1 MDTHTAAAGLKAVH
15 DKVVG
20 ARTGCQR
27 IGLNL
32 GDVGLGRQGKG
43 LVLGSIGLA
52 ILVPMEQ
59 REVDDPQEVV
69 TLALDLERI
78 GHVRTHAAQDLVGE
92 QARAS
97 SEHHKVAGLDVH
109 ALAQSSH
116 LLVREEL
123 DDGAVDR
130 AVLAESNPGQA
141 LGAKR
146 GGHAG
151 KLIDLGTCPGTGA
164 LGVDGLDDR
173 ALLVCG
179 SRKDLE
185 LGVGEDVGQVDQVH
199 AIAGI
204 GLVGAIGVHGLPVV
218 HTTQRRRHLDAH
230 AAEGV
235 GQDLLERAHDVVLV
249 HEGHLDIDLGELG
262 LTVGTQVLVAEA
274 LGNLVV
280 ALNATDHEQLLQ
292 KLRGLRQGV
301 EVARLDAAGND
312 EVAGALGRGLEQG
325 GRLDLHELTVVQR
338 LPNGK
343 GKVGAQLE
351 VGHHLGTTEVQ
362 IAIAQAGVLA
372 RLDAVLDLERR
383 GDGRVEHL
391 GVVGQDL
398 DLAGRE
404 LGVGGLLTTSAH
416 DAVDL
421 DGPLGTHG
429 LGDLKGIAVG
439 VLGVEGELRDAL
451 AVTKVAEDKAAVVAA
466 TTHPTGEGDLFAHVL
481 EAKLAAGTGVHGML
495 IDGTGLAHTSDPPL
509 WICAAPCRSG
519 RRRTDLPS
527 LRKPRSQTWRSILSH
542 LCRCAAEKWLLPK
555 DLTETKQLMRRG
567 TRLHASR
574 ATICPNKTALG
585 KARHDCTA
593 HCYGYRLHAHQPGGH
608 RPVGR
613 GGRRRRASG
622 EDH

>member
-1 MDTHTAAAGLKAVH
+1 MDTHTTAAGLKAVH

-27 IGLNL
+27 IGLDL
-32 GDVGLGRQGKG
+32 GDVGLGRQGEG
-43 LVLGSIGLA
+43 LVLGSISLA
-52 ILVPMEQ
+52 VLVPVEQ

-69 TLALDLERI
+69 TLALDLERV

-97 SEHHKVAGLDVH
+97 GEHHKVAGLDVH

-123 DDGAVDR
+123 DDGAVDG
-130 AVLAESNPGQA
+130 AVLAEGDPGQA

-146 GGHAG
+146 GSHAG
-151 KLIDLGTCPGTGA
+151 EFIDLGTGPGAGT
-164 LGVDGLDDR
+164 LGVDGLDDG
-173 ALLVCG
+173 ALLVRG
-179 SRKDLE
+179 GREDLE
-185 LGVGEDVGQVDQVH
+185 LGVGEHIGQVDQVH
-199 AIAGI
+199 AVAGI

-218 HTTQRRRHLDAH
+218 HATQRRGHLDTH
-230 AAEGV
+230 AAEGI
-235 GQDLLERAHDVVLV
+235 GQDLLERAHDVVLI

-262 LTVGTQVLVAEA
+262 LTVGAQVLVAEA

-280 ALNATDHEQLLQ
+280 ALDATDHEQLLQ
-292 KLRGLRQGV
+292 ELRGLRQGV
-301 EVARLDAAGND
+301 EVAQLDAAGDD
-312 EVAGALGRGLEQG
+312 EVASALGRGLEQG

-338 LPNGK
+338 LANSE

-362 IAIAQAGVLA
+362 IAIAQTGVLA
-372 RLDAVLDLERR
+372 GLDAVLNLERR
-383 GDGRVEHL
+383 GDGSVEHL
-391 GVVGQDL
+391 GVVGQNL

-404 LGVGGLLTTSAH
+404 LGVGGLLATGAH

-429 LGDLKGIAVG
+429 LGNLKGIAVG

-451 AVTKVAEDKAAVVAA
+451 AVAKVAEDKAAVVAA
-466 TTHPTGEGDLFAHVL
+466 TAHPTGEGDLFAHVL
-481 EAKLAAGTGVHGML
+481 AAKLAAGTGVHGML
-495 IDGTGLAHTSDPPL
+495 VDGTGLAHTSDPPL

-542 LCRCAAEKWLLPK
+542 LRRCAAKK
-555 DLTETKQLMRRG
+555 
-567 TRLHASR
+567 
-574 ATICPNKTALG
+574 
-585 KARHDCTA
+585 
-593 HCYGYRLHAHQPGGH
+593 
-608 RPVGR
+608 
-613 GGRRRRASG
+613 
-622 EDH
+622 

>member
-27 IGLNL
+27 IGLDL
-32 GDVGLGRQGKG
+32 GDVGLGRQGEG
-43 LVLGSIGLA
+43 LVLGSVSLA
-52 ILVPMEQ
+52 VLIPVEQ

-69 TLALDLERI
+69 ALALDLERA
-78 GHVRTHAAQDLVGE
+78 GHVRTHAAQDLVRE
-92 QARAS
+92 QTRAGGK
-97 SEHHKVAGLDVH
+97 HHKVAGLDVH
-109 ALAQSSH
+109 ALAQGCH

-130 AVLAESNPGQA
+130 AVLAEGDPSQA

-146 GGHAG
+146 GSHAG
-151 KLIDLGTCPGTGA
+151 ELIDLGTCPGTGA
-164 LGVDGLDDR
+164 LGVNGLDGR

-185 LGVGEDVGQVDQVH
+185 LGVGKDVGQVDQVH

-204 GLVGAIGVHGLPVV
+204 GLVGAIGVHGIPVV
-218 HTTQRRRHLDAH
+218 HATQRRGHLDTH
-230 AAEGV
+230 ATEGI
-235 GQDLLERAHDVVLV
+235 GKNLFERAHDIVLV

-280 ALNATDHEQLLQ
+280 ALDATDHEQLLQ
-292 KLRGLRQGV
+292 ELRGLRQGV
-301 EVARLDAAGND
+301 EVARLNTAGND

-325 GRLDLHELTVVQR
+325 GRLNLHELTVVQR
-338 LPNGK
+338 LANGK
-343 GKVGAQLE
+343 GEVGAQLE
-351 VGHHLGTTEVQ
+351 VGHHFGTTEVQ

-372 RLDAVLDLERR
+372 GLDAVLDLERR
-383 GDGRVEHL
+383 GDGRIEYL

-404 LGVGGLLTTSAH
+404 LGVGGLLATSAH

-451 AVTKVAEDKAAVVAA
+451 AVAKVAEDKAAVVAA
-466 TTHPTGEGDLFAHVL
+466 TAHPTGEGDLFAHVL

-527 LRKPRSQTWRSILSH
+527 LRKPRSRAWRSILSH
-542 LCRCAAEKWLLPK
+542 PRRCAAKK
-555 DLTETKQLMRRG
+555 
-567 TRLHASR
+567 
-574 ATICPNKTALG
+574 
-585 KARHDCTA
+585 
-593 HCYGYRLHAHQPGGH
+593 
-608 RPVGR
+608 
-613 GGRRRRASG
+613 
-622 EDH
+622 

>member
-1 MDTHTAAAGLKAVH
+1 M
-15 DKVVG
+15 
-20 ARTGCQR
+20 
-27 IGLNL
+27 
-32 GDVGLGRQGKG
+32 
-43 LVLGSIGLA
+43 
-52 ILVPMEQ
+52 
-59 REVDDPQEVV
+59 
-69 TLALDLERI
+69 TLALDLERV

-92 QARAS
+92 QARAG

-109 ALAQSSH
+109 ALAQSGH

-123 DDGAVDR
+123 DDGAVDG
-130 AVLAESNPGQA
+130 AVLAEGDPGQT
-141 LGAKR
+141 LGTKR

-151 KLIDLGTCPGTGA
+151 KLIDLGTCPGAGA
-164 LGVDGLDDR
+164 FSVDGLDDG
-173 ALLVCG
+173 ALLVRG

-185 LGVGEDVGQVDQVH
+185 LGVGKDVGQVDQVH
-199 AIAGI
+199 TVAGI

-218 HTTQRRRHLDAH
+218 HATQRRGHLDAH

-235 GQDLLERAHDVVLV
+235 GQDLLERTHDVVLV

-280 ALNATDHEQLLQ
+280 ALDATDHEQLLQ
-292 KLRGLRQGV
+292 ELRGLRQGV
-301 EVARLDAAGND
+301 EVARLDAAGD
-312 EVAGALGRGLEQG
+312 DKVASALGRGLEQG

-338 LPNGK
+338 LANGE

-362 IAIAQAGVLA
+362 IAIAQTGILAG
-372 RLDAVLDLERR
+372 LDAVLDLERR
-383 GDGRVEHL
+383 SDGSVEHL

-398 DLAGRE
+398 NLAGRE
-404 LGVGGLLTTSAH
+404 LGVGGLLATGAH
-416 DAVDL
+416 DAVNL

-429 LGDLKGIAVG
+429 LGDLKGVAVG
-439 VLGVEGELRDAL
+439 VLGVEGKLRDAL
-451 AVTKVAEDKAAVVAA
+451 AVAKVAENKAAVIAA
-466 TTHPTGEGDLFAHVL
+466 TAHPTGEGNLFAHVL
-481 EAKLAAGTGVHGML
+481 AAKLAAGTGVHGMHV
-495 IDGTGLAHTSDPPL
+495 DGTGLAHTSDPPL

-542 LCRCAAEKWLLPK
+542 LCRCAAKKWLLPK
-555 DLTETKQLMRRG
+555 DLTETKQLTRRG
-567 TRLHASR
+567 THPHSSR

-585 KARHDCTA
+585 KARHDCTP
-593 HCYGYRLHAHQPGGH
+593 HCYGYRLHPHQPGGY

-613 GGRRRRASG
+613 GSRRGRAGGANHRARHARRAG
-622 EDH
+622 L